1 MKQFPWL
8 ITTIWFPWRCPRCG
22 WWALTW
28 RDYCEHVDAHEAEDA
43 DEERPITAPSKAQR
57 PITGGR

>member
-8 ITTIWFPWRCPRCG
+8 ITTIWFPWRCPHCG

-43 DEERPITAPSKAQR
+43 ETEREAA
-57 PITGGR
+57 TGR